1 MSVPAAE
8 TRTWVHEIRDRL
20 EKPGATR
27 LPTGKAG
34 RPAAVLVPLFV
45 DAGEIWL
52 VLTKR
57 AEALNNHAGQIAFP
71 GGGLDADETSWDA
84 ALRETHEEIGVD
96 PTRILR
102 LGQLDELYAEVSDYR
117 IVPCV
122 GVVPF
127 PLEPV
132 INEEEI
138 DEVFSIPLL
147 AFADV
152 KVIEDRV
159 VEWRGKEHQIRVYH
173 VGGRAVWGLTARI
186 IQNLLARLG
195 IAPMVEEAPPAPP
208 AG

>member
-1 MSVPAAE
+1 MSAPASE

-20 EKPGATR
+20 SSPGATR
-27 LPTGKAG
+27 LPMGKEG

-45 DAGEIWL
+45 NAGEIWL

-57 AEALNNHAGQIAFP
+57 AEAMNNHAGQIAFP
-71 GGGLDADETSWDA
+71 GGGLDREETSWDG

-96 PTRILR
+96 PGRILR

-127 PLEPV
+127 PLEPE

-138 DEVFSIPLL
+138 EEVFSVPLL

-159 VEWRGKEHQIRVYH
+159 VEWRGKDRQIRIYH

-186 IQNLLARLG
+186 IQNLLARLDV
-195 IAPMVEEAPPAPP
+195 APMVEEAPPAPP